1 MNLFVLFFLI
11 EIGLVIIVSLKIAK
25 KYNVMLNEKFNYLKT
40 KMDHLEDQ
48 IKKLNK
54 KKCSI
59 KSKNQNNN
67 QK

>member
-40 KMDHLEDQ
+40 KMHHLEDQ
-48 IKKLNK
+48 IEKLNK
-54 KKCSI
+54 KNVNT
-59 KSKNQNNN
+59 KSKNNNN